1 MSKQR
6 INLAAKVALVTL
18 VPAAFL
24 ASIWTD
30 DWAEWV
36 STGALGLL
44 VFAAIGAWSETEE
57 GKK

>member
-36 STGALGLL
+36 STGVVAVF
-44 VFAAIGAWSETEE
+44 VFAAIGAWTEE
-57 GKK
+57 GEK